1 MSAKERVFLLKLL
14 ESLNCFVKS
23 RALLFRKDKYMSGHF
38 SLLKIKKEIQR
49 EQKLI
54 IGFINNMRR
63 IVVQEEKKTCPV
75 VLIELQLLL
84 ISTI

>member
-1 MSAKERVFLLKLL
+1 MQKKEKRVVFFVFLLKLL
-14 ESLNCFVKS
+14 ESLNCFVQS

-63 IVVQEEKKTCPV
+63 IVVQEKEKNMSSS
-75 VLIELQLLL
+75 IN
-84 ISTI
+84 